1 MGASENECLPQFIK
15 NAPIMNCPDGHELV
29 YAMNCTFGA

>member
-1 MGASENECLPQFIK
+1 MGAPDNEGLPYVVT

-29 YAMNCTFGA
+29 YTMN

>member
-1 MGASENECLPQFIK
+1 MGASDNEGLSQIIK
-15 NAPIMNCPDGHELV
+15 NAPIMNCPDGHELA